1 MIDIKLTVTG
11 DKDVVK
17 RLNSWKG
24 RLRSVVNAGL
34 MIEARRLRTLIVTGI
49 RNQAPGG
56 QAFKPLAETTKDM
69 KGSSKALIDRGD
81 LIRSIGVSTVHYG
94 QAVFV
99 GVNRNARGRDGTD
112 LANLAEIHE
121 FGTSPYLIPVTD
133 KLRRFWFAMVA
144 KGVFAAP
151 LKPSTTT
158 LRHPGVPARPFL
170 QPAYDVWARDA
181 SARFGRYVT
190 NTMKLTKF
198 YARTGGK
205 R

>member
-1 MIDIKLTVTG
+1 MIDLRVTVTG
-11 DKDVVK
+11 DKRVERRIAEWRV
-17 RLNSWKG
+17 RLPRVAQAALTVQG
-24 RLRSVVNAGL
+24 HRLRA
-34 MIEARRLRTLIVTGI
+34 LIVTGI

-56 QAFKPLAETTKDM
+56 RAFEPLAESTKDM

-81 LIRSIGVSTVHYG
+81 LVRSVGVDRVAFG

-99 GVNRNARGRDGTD
+99 GVNRSARGRDGAD

-121 FGTSPYLIPVTD
+121 FGTDPYLIPVTD

-158 LRHPGVPARPFL
+158 LHHPGVPARPFL
-170 QPAYDVWARDA
+170 RPAYDVWARDA
-181 SARFGRYVT
+181 SAQFGRYVVRA
-190 NTMKLTKF
+190 MRLP
-198 YARTGGK
+198 GG